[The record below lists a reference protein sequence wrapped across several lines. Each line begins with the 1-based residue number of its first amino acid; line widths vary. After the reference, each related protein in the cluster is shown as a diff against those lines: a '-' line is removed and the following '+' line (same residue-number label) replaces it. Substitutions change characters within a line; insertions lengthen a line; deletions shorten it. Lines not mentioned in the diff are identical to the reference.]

1 MSQSGPTEEEKR
13 QVALGGEWFRL
24 RNERTSRLSASDWT
38 QARDSPL
45 TTEQQDAWAAYR
57 KELRDL
63 PLNTQDPTQVVWPT
77 PPS

>member
-24 RNERTSRLSASDWT
+24 RSERTSRLTDSDWT
-38 QARDSPL
+38 QFRDSPL

-57 KELRDL
+57 KALRDL
-63 PLNTQDPTQVVWPT
+63 PTNTTDPTQVAWPT

>member
-1 MSQSGPTEEEKR
+1 MSQSGPTEDEKR
-13 QVALGGEWFRL
+13 QVALGAEWFRL
-24 RNERTSRLSASDWT
+24 RRERTSILTASDWT

-57 KELRDL
+57 KALREL
-63 PLNTQDPTQVVWPT
+63 PASTADPTQVVWPT